1 MANSLSSPVR
11 SAGSTMRGIN
21 GRGSRPMRSR
31 NLPEAERGRLSRLA
45 SRMTALW
52 AATVLEHFPRPG
64 SQFRQGRRA
73 LAHGQLRSEHVDEIE
88 QGQQGSSRAEAVF
101 CRFPSPVGQEAREE
115 DHLGCIVAGV
125 WEVRFAWAW
134 RLAAAI
140 AKLNASAGWCC
151 PSSLGIG

>member
-1 MANSLSSPVR
+1 MANSLSAPVR
-11 SAGSTMRGIN
+11 VAGSTMSGIN
-21 GRGSRPMRSR
+21 GRGGRPRRSQ
-31 NLPEAERGRLSRLA
+31 NLPDAERGRLSRLA

-88 QGQQGSSRAEAVF
+88 QGQQGSTRAEAVF
-101 CRFPSPVGQEAREE
+101 CRFPSPVGREAVEV
-115 DHLGCIVAGV
+115 DHLGCAVAGV
-125 WEVRFAWAW
+125 LEARFAWAW
-134 RLAAAI
+134 RLAAAV
-140 AKLNASAGWCC
+140 AKLKAAGGCC